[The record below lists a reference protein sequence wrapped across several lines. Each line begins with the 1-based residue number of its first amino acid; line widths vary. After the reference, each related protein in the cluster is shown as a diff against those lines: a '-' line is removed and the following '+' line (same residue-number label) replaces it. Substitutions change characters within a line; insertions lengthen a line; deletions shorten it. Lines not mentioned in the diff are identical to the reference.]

1 MYNKNKYA
9 SNENGKRI
17 QCKWPKPFSWDSV
30 LSLCKVINTQDYQL
44 VKVVDKK
51 YMRPSVIIARTI
63 TLWGEM
69 NSAVSA
75 IKSGFLMSIGSTLN
89 YGIFDY

>member
-51 YMRPSVIIARTI
+51 YMRPSVIIA
-63 TLWGEM
+63 
-69 NSAVSA
+69 
-75 IKSGFLMSIGSTLN
+75 IGQ
-89 YGIFDY
+89 

>member
-1 MYNKNKYA
+1 MQVMKMEK
-9 SNENGKRI
+9 E
-17 QCKWPKPFSWDSV
+17 FSVNDRRHSPGTV
-30 LSLCKVINTQDYQL
+30 SYHCAKVINTQDYQL

>member
-1 MYNKNKYA
+1 MTEDILLGQCPIIVQ
-9 SNENGKRI
+9 SNQYTG
-17 QCKWPKPFSWDSV
+17 
-30 LSLCKVINTQDYQL
+30 LSITV